1 LGAIIDQNA
10 GETIELEVVREE
22 SKGLVKIAVM
32 ERPRDPDRLLSLVTG
47 LANSIAKL
55 GILALPSDERVTPL
69 LPALPLSGAIS
80 LGFPRE

>member
-1 LGAIIDQNA
+1 
-10 GETIELEVVREE
+10 
-22 SKGLVKIAVM
+22 
-32 ERPRDPDRLLSLVTG
+32 LSLVTG
-47 LANSIAKL
+47 VANSIAKL